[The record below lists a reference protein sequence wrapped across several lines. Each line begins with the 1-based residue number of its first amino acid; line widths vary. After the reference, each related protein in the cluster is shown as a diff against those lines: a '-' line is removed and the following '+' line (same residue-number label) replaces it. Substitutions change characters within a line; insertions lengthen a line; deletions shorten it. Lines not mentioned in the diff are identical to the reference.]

1 MPSSWLILV
10 ISLPTRNATG
20 RMRVWRALKALGC
33 GVLRD
38 GVYLLPNRSGHRQ
51 ILQTRAKDVVAGG
64 GSAHVLVLDSENQD
78 QQQTFE
84 GLFDRSADYA
94 KLVEAIQ
101 QTADRELPSDEP
113 AKLQRQMIRLRKALE
128 AIVALDFF
136 PGAAR
141 EQAVAALE
149 DLEHTVSDRLMP
161 DEPHAVHRRIKR
173 LNSKDYQNRQWATR
187 KRPWI
192 DRLASAWLIGRFI
205 DSGARFIWLTS
216 PADCPADALGFD
228 FDGAAFTHVGAKV
241 TFEVLLTS
249 FGLTKDVALQR
260 LGGLVHYLDVGGIPV
275 SESAGLETLIR
286 GMHQRLS
293 DDDALL
299 TESGQVFDSFY
310 LVFSSENYP

>member
-1 MPSSWLILV
+1 MPCSWLILI
-10 ISLPTRNATG
+10 ISLPTHNATG

-38 GVYLLPNRSGHRQ
+38 GVYLLPNRSGLRQ
-51 ILQTRAKDVVAGG
+51 ILQTQAEDVVAGG

-78 QQQTFE
+78 QQKTFE
-84 GLFDRSADYA
+84 DLFDRSADYS

-101 QTADRELPSDEP
+101 KTADQALPLEEP
-113 AKLQRQMIRLRKALE
+113 TKLLRQMNRLRKAFE

-136 PGAAR
+136 PDAAR
-141 EQAVAALE
+141 EQAAAALE
-149 DLEHTVSDRLMP
+149 DLEHVVSDRLTP

-173 LNSKDYQNRQWATR
+173 LHRKDYQGRLWATR
-187 KRPWI
+187 QRPWI

-205 DSGARFIWLTS
+205 DPDARFIWLAT

-241 TFEVLLTS
+241 TFEVLLAS
-249 FGLTKDVALQR
+249 FGLTKDAALQR

-275 SESAGLETLIR
+275 PEAAGLETLVR

-299 TESGQVFDSFY
+299 SEAGKVFDSLY
-310 LVFSSENYP
+310 LAFSGNDA